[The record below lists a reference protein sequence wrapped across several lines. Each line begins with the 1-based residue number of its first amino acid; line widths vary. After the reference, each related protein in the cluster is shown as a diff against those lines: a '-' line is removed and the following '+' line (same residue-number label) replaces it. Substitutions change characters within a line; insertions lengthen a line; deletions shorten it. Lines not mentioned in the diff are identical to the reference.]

1 MKKAQVGGQ
10 AVIEGIMMKHN
21 ENYAIAVRKPD
32 QTIEVKIEK
41 YEAFADKH
49 AFAKW
54 PIFRG
59 IVNFVESMVI
69 GMKTLTYSASFYE
82 EEEEAKEPSAFS
94 NWFDKITG
102 GKKEDIFMGFTVCL
116 SIVMAI
122 GIFMILPYLLTDFL
136 RNYIDSHLIVT
147 ILEGIVRLSIFIGYI
162 FLISKMEDI
171 QRVFMYHGAEHKTIN
186 CMEHGEELTPE
197 NVMKYSR
204 LHKRCGTSFLLI
216 VMFVSIIFFMF
227 IRIDHMWL
235 RLIVRLLLVPVIAG
249 VSYEFIRLAGRSNS
263 GLVCTLSK
271 PGMMLQKLTTREP
284 DEAMIE
290 VAIKAVEGVFD
301 WEAYVKAIQAGELED

>member
-82 EEEEAKEPSAFS
+82 EEEETKEPSAFS

>member
-1 MKKAQVGGQ
+1 MKKAYVGGQ
-10 AVIEGIMMKHN
+10 AVIEGVMMKHN
-21 ENYAIAVRKPD
+21 DDYAIAVRKPD
-32 QTIEVKIEK
+32 QTIEVKIDK
-41 YEAFADKH
+41 YESFADKH

-54 PIFRG
+54 PIVRG

-82 EEEEAKEPSAFS
+82 EEEASEPSS
-94 NWFDKITG
+94 VTNWFEKVTG
-102 GKKEDIFMGFTVCL
+102 GKSEEILMGFTVCL
-116 SIVMAI
+116 SILMAV
-122 GIFMILPYLLTDFL
+122 GIFMVLPYFLTDFL
-136 RNYIDSHLIVT
+136 RNFIESHFIVT
-147 ILEGIVRLSIFIGYI
+147 VLEGLVRLGIFLGYI
-162 FLISKMEDI
+162 LLISRMDDI

-216 VMFVSIIFFMF
+216 VMFVSIIFFLF

-235 RLIVRLLLVPVIAG
+235 RLAVRLILVPFIAG

-263 GLVCTLSK
+263 GVVCALSK
-271 PGMMLQKLTTREP
+271 PGMLLQKLTTREP
-284 DEAMIE
+284 DREMIE
-290 VAIKAVEGVFD
+290 VAIKAVESVFD
-301 WEAYVKAIQAGELED
+301 WESYVKAVKEGELED

>member
-1 MKKAQVGGQ
+1 MKKAYVGGQ
-10 AVIEGIMMKHN
+10 AVIEGVMMKHDDD
-21 ENYAIAVRKPD
+21 YAIAVRKPD
-32 QTIEVKIEK
+32 HSIEVKIDK

-54 PIFRG
+54 PIIRG

-82 EEEEAKEPSAFS
+82 EEEETTPSAFS

-102 GKKEDIFMGFTVCL
+102 GKSEDLMMGFTVCL

-122 GIFMILPYLLTDFL
+122 GIFMVLPYFLTDFL
-136 RNYIDSHLIVT
+136 RNFIDSHFIVT
-147 ILEGIVRLSIFIGYI
+147 VLEGVVRIGI
-162 FLISKMEDI
+162 FLGYVLLISRMEDI

-227 IRIDHMWL
+227 IRIDHMWI
-235 RLIVRLLLVPVIAG
+235 RLFVRLLLVPFIAG

-263 GLVCTLSK
+263 GLVCALSK
-271 PGMMLQKLTTREP
+271 PGMLLQKLTTKEP
-284 DEAMIE
+284 DREMIE

-301 WEAYVKAIQAGELED
+301 WESYVKAVKAGELED

>member
-1 MKKAQVGGQ
+1 MKKAYVGGQ
-10 AVIEGIMMKHN
+10 AVIEGVMMKHDDD
-21 ENYAIAVRKPD
+21 YAIAVRKPD
-32 QTIEVKIEK
+32 NSIDVKIDK
-41 YEAFADKH
+41 YEAFANKH

-54 PIFRG
+54 PIIRG
-59 IVNFVESMVI
+59 VVNFVESMVI

-82 EEEEAKEPSAFS
+82 EAESGEPSAVS

-102 GKKEDIFMGFTVCL
+102 GKSEDIMMGFTVCL

-122 GIFMILPYLLTDFL
+122 GIFMVLPYLLTDFL
-136 RNYIDSHLIVT
+136 RNYIESHFIVT
-147 ILEGIVRLSIFIGYI
+147 ALEGVVRIAI
-162 FLISKMEDI
+162 FLCYILLISRMEDI

-227 IRIDHMWL
+227 IRVENVWL
-235 RLIVRLLLVPVIAG
+235 RVLVRILLLPAIAG

-263 GLVCTLSK
+263 KLVCSLSK
-271 PGMMLQKLTTREP
+271 PGMLLQKFTTREP
-284 DEAMIE
+284 DREMIE

-301 WEAYVKAIQAGELED
+301 WESYVKAVKNGELED